1 MKKAAIIGHFGFGLN
16 CLDGQT
22 VKTKIIT
29 DQLCKIYG
37 GNEII
42 KYDTHG
48 SLKSLLK
55 APFVCLSA
63 MHKSKNVII
72 LPAHNGLRIYAPL
85 LTFIKKFRKTKLHYA
100 VIGGWMPKMLGDK
113 PRLEKCLKKF
123 DAIYVETTVMEKAL
137 KHKDFKNVAV
147 MPNCKD
153 LTILKENELVYA
165 TEQPYKLC
173 TFSRVMKE
181 KGIEDAVNAVKRVN
195 EKFGRT
201 VFTLDI
207 YGNVDAGQKEWFEQ
221 LQNTFPEYV
230 KYCGAVQFDKSVE
243 VLKNY
248 FALLFP
254 THYYTEGVP
263 GTIIDAYAAG
273 IPVVS
278 AKWESFSDVVDDK
291 KTGIGFEFDNVE
303 NFNNIIFD
311 IAKNPKI
318 LLDMKLG
325 CIDKAKMY
333 LPTAVIKVLTQQLD

>member
-85 LTFIKKFRKTKLHYA
+85 LTFIKKFRKTKLHYV
-100 VIGGWMPKMLGDK
+100 VIGGWLQEMLGNK
-113 PRLEKCLKKF
+113 PHLEKCLKKF
-123 DAIYVETTVMEKAL
+123 DAIYVETVVMKKAL
-137 KHKDFKNVAV
+137 QDKGFKNVTV

-153 LTILKENELVYA
+153 LTILKEDELVY
-165 TEQPYKLC
+165 TTGQPYKLC

-181 KGIEDAVNAVKRVN
+181 KGIEDAINAVKRVN
-195 EKFGRT
+195 EKFGKT
-201 VFTLDI
+201 VLTLDI
-207 YGNVDAGQKEWFEQ
+207 YGNVDAGQKEWFDQ
-221 LQNTFPEYV
+221 LQSTFPEYV

-254 THYYTEGVP
+254 TFYDGEGFA
-263 GTIIDAYAAG
+263 GTLIDAYSAG
-273 IPVVS
+273 VPVIASDWRYNREIVNDS
-278 AKWESFSDVVDDK
+278 VGLVFPTKDVNILCEILEKCESD
-291 KTGIGFEFDNVE
+291 
-303 NFNNIIFD
+303 
-311 IAKNPKI
+311 
-318 LLDMKLG
+318 
-325 CIDKAKMY
+325 
-333 LPTAVIKVLTQQLD
+333 PTAINNLKINCLKESKKFLPETVIKILTQQLD

>member
-22 VKTKIIT
+22 VKTKIIA

-37 GNEII
+37 GDKII

-63 MHKSKNVII
+63 MLKSKNVII

-85 LTFIKKFRKTKLHYA
+85 LSFIKKFSKTKLHYV
-100 VIGGWMPKMLGDK
+100 VIGGWLPEMLGNK
-113 PRLEKCLKKF
+113 PHLEKCLKKF
-123 DAIYVETTVMEKAL
+123 DAIYVETVVMKKAL
-137 KHKDFKNVAV
+137 QDKGFKNVTV

-153 LTILKENELVYA
+153 LTILKEDKLVY
-165 TEQPYKLC
+165 TTGQPYKLC

-181 KGIEDAVNAVKRVN
+181 KGIEDAINAVKRVN
-195 EKFGRT
+195 EKFGKT

-207 YGNVDAGQKEWFEQ
+207 YGNVDAGQKEWFDQ
-221 LQNTFPEYV
+221 LQITFPEYV

-254 THYYTEGVP
+254 TFYDGEGFA
-263 GTIIDAYAAG
+263 GTLIDAYSAG
-273 IPVVS
+273 VPVIASDWRYNREIVNDS
-278 AKWESFSDVVDDK
+278 VGLVFPTKDVNILCAILEKCKSDPMAINNLKINCLKESK
-291 KTGIGFEFDNVE
+291 KF
-303 NFNNIIFD
+303 
-311 IAKNPKI
+311 
-318 LLDMKLG
+318 
-325 CIDKAKMY
+325 
-333 LPTAVIKVLTQQLD
+333 LPETVIKILTQQLD